1 MDDRELVCSGLAD
14 TINPACSPLKWL
26 VESPLRSSIPQ
37 TKSDAT
43 RRLEF
48 VVSFWPKMTR
58 NLKYKRCVENNTD
71 SHFFWPDASSG
82 TLDSRLN
89 E

>member
-58 NLKYKRCVENNTD
+58 ILKYKRSDENNTLIPNYFGLTPLPEPSIQD
-71 SHFFWPDASSG
+71 
-82 TLDSRLN
+82 
-89 E
+89 